1 MIRIQDMENQ
11 PQPDLEAGPA
21 VAEQPDGAQEK
32 LASVETSRDRRRPGT
47 FFGIRK
53 REAGMRGD
61 GATDYTKRY
70 GKDFF
75 GKEMSSYGRF
85 WLTYIDEA
93 LIFDEEMV
101 EMYKDTIDVL
111 LVFVSL
117 MYLCS

>member
-1 MIRIQDMENQ
+1 MPSSI
-11 PQPDLEAGPA
+11 DLERGPTDIGQSAGP
-21 VAEQPDGAQEK
+21 QEN
-32 LASVETSRDRRRPGT
+32 LTSNEMSGGRGRPST

-53 REAGMRGD
+53 GQAGVRG

-70 GKDFF
+70 RKDLF
-75 GKEMSSYGRF
+75 GKEMSSNGRF
-85 WLTYIDEA
+85 WLTYVNEA

-117 MYLCS
+117 AYLRS